1 MTVLLELIHH
11 SQAGSLTTYNTIAPY
26 LTSSLYSTIIF
37 APFLTSRFSYDITVS
52 TVTVATTRSLT
63 DISLMKSYS
72 IGIIT
77 VVISLT
83 DRSLM
88 KLYSIGIITVVIS
101 LTNISLKKLGMVAPN
116 RL

>member
-1 MTVLLELIHH
+1 MTVLLELIHY

-63 DISLMKSYS
+63 D
-72 IGIIT
+72 
-77 VVISLT
+77 
-83 DRSLM
+83 RSLM
-88 KLYSIGIITVVIS
+88 KLYSIGIITVLIS
-101 LTNISLKKLGMVAPN
+101 LTNSSLKKLGMVAPHCP
-116 RL
+116 